1 MNTKIVMKTF
11 TNLTEQRVRNS
22 ISFKESKSMTDQS
35 AKKQTDINSIMANY
49 AKTGLL
55 PVQQEKVARYID
67 NTQIMPLEQAH
78 ELVRDAMNL
87 FEELPAQ
94 IRKLMD
100 NKPENM
106 VNFIKDPD
114 NKDILIKYNVLEK
127 PKVKTNLEPIPKEKV
142 EKPKAEPAVVEPKTK

>member
-1 MNTKIVMKTF
+1 MKTF

-106 VNFIKDPD
+106 VNFIKDPE